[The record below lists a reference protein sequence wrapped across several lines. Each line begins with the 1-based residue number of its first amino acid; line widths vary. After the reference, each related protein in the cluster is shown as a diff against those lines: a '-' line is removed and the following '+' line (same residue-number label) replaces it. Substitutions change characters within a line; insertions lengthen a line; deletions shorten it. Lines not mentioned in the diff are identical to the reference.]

1 VAVVSRPSGVLLDP
15 VSAVERPVLD
25 PALGSG
31 FGVGATARG
40 ERFLA
45 ELGCDGSTGLLAGGG
60 EHRLN
65 VLG

>member
-1 VAVVSRPSGVLLDP
+1 

-31 FGVGATARG
+31 FGVGVAAPG

-45 ELGCDGSTGLLAGGG
+45 DLGCDGSTGLLAGGG
-60 EHRLN
+60 EQRLD